1 VPADAH
7 AAFDTVVGR
16 SQILDLHSVLPL
28 SGRWAFHYHPMMTD
42 RESSNHGKRFIARK
56 KVRVAALCCVVGI
69 ALAGSGCENENDRKA
84 RETAA
89 FQEKF
94 NAQLKAD
101 NAATARA
108 LEERVRAD
116 RDGSKVGAVQAHAES
131 EEAFARY
138 LRERPSMTVA
148 EESIATEL
156 GVARIRSKMPD
167 PDAVEVRNAHVN
179 AGKNAVCAEVNYQEG
194 GKSLG
199 YRRAYVTADA
209 TWVEPAEEDVTHRV
223 FELNFKRM
231 GCDRAGPPS

>member
-1 VPADAH
+1 MMAD
-7 AAFDTVVGR
+7 R
-16 SQILDLHSVLPL
+16 K
-28 SGRWAFHYHPMMTD
+28 
-42 RESSNHGKRFIARK
+42 SSDHRKHFIALKTARA
-56 KVRVAALCCVVGI
+56 AALCCIVGI
-69 ALAGSGCENENDRKA
+69 AIASAGCESEIDRTA
-84 RETAA
+84 REAAA

-116 RDGSKVGAVQAHAES
+116 RDASKVGAVQAHAES
-131 EEAFARY
+131 EEGFARY

-156 GVARIRSKMPD
+156 GVARIRARMTD
-167 PDAVEVRNAHVN
+167 PDAMEVRNAHVN
-179 AGKNAVCAEVNYQEG
+179 TGKNAVCAEVNYQEG

-231 GCDRAGPPS
+231 GCDRAAPPP

>member
-1 VPADAH
+1 
-7 AAFDTVVGR
+7 
-16 SQILDLHSVLPL
+16 
-28 SGRWAFHYHPMMTD
+28 MMTD
-42 RESSNHGKRFIARK
+42 RKSSNHGKHFIARK
-56 KVRVAALCCVVGI
+56 TVRVAALCCVVGI

-94 NAQLKAD
+94 NAQLKAE

-108 LEERVRAD
+108 LEERARAD
-116 RDGSKVGAVQAHAES
+116 REATKVRGVQTHAES

-179 AGKNAVCAEVNYQEG
+179 TGKNAVCAEVNYQEAG
-194 GKSLG
+194 QYLG

-209 TWVEPAEEDVTHRV
+209 IWVEPAEDNVSHRV

-231 GCDRAGPPS
+231 GCDRNAPPS